1 MTLALIASAALA
13 LPATTVASPENAG
26 MFERMQLA
34 DDLSMVTYSIV
45 RDTRCADSEL
55 CFQDEELTVG
65 VVINWRGKW
74 KEYPVTLGR
83 PLPIANGWLTLLGT
97 SAKPQLNGAIR
108 LSEYRMSYSFER

>member
-1 MTLALIASAALA
+1 MTLALIASVALA
-13 LPATTVASPENAG
+13 LPATAEAPPEDAG

-45 RDTRCADSEL
+45 RDTRCADSVL

-83 PLPIANGWLTLLGT
+83 PLPVADGWLTLLGT
-97 SAKPQLNGAIR
+97 SAKPRLSGAIP
-108 LSEYRMSYSFER
+108 LPEYRLSYSFER